1 MHRGKRKGILGRQ
14 DNTSKDLA
22 VMRNSTP
29 SVRARKSFRND
40 LVQWFDSHRDVVNSQ
55 VKSMYY

>member
-40 LVQWFDSHRDVVNSQ
+40 LVQWFDLTG
-55 VKSMYY
+55 MW